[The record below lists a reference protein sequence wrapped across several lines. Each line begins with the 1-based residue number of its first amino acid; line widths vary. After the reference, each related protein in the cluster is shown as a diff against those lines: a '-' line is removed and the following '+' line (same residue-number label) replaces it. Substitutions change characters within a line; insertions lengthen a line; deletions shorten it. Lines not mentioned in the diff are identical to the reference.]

1 MAFLDKIIK
10 KLPFISNDGTN
21 SNFLSPFN
29 SALHGGNK
37 KKKANSSLIIDRDPA
52 ATWEIVSELGDGA
65 FGKVY
70 KARNRQTG
78 VLAAAK
84 IVEKCTS
91 DELDDYTIEIDIL
104 SECKHKNIVQLHE
117 AYYYD
122 SKLWVKLTSHEEILP
137 NQHSNFVMFIDAH
150 RILLRRR
157 SGHVD
162 VRFGQI
168 AE

>member
-1 MAFLDKIIK
+1 MAFFDKIIK

-21 SNFLSPFN
+21 SNSFLSPFN
-29 SALHGGNK
+29 SALNGGK
-37 KKKANSSLIIDRDPA
+37 KKKSYSSLITDRDPA

-91 DELDDYTIEIDIL
+91 DELDDYMIEIDIL

-122 SKLWVKLTSHEEILP
+122 SKLWV
-137 NQHSNFVMFIDAH
+137 N
-150 RILLRRR
+150 
-157 SGHVD
+157 
-162 VRFGQI
+162 
-168 AE
+168 